1 MAHQDY
7 SEICPIFNEGVEKE
21 LVIPLNLS
29 ASISTV
35 PCFIWAPGR
44 EVTVMEAYANVY
56 LSTGKSV
63 SASFSIQFFKNSSL
77 SLTSPFGSIGNGRI
91 EMSNSPFPLPS
102 ALGYCQTSGSITS
115 TNFTSTDYLIGAWI
129 TEPPGAGGGLINPY
143 LIIRYRDK

>member
-21 LVIPLNLS
+21 MVIPLNLS

-35 PCFIWAPGR
+35 PCFIWSPGR
-44 EVTVMEAYANVY
+44 EVTVMEAFANVY

-91 EMSNSPFPLPS
+91 EMSNSPFTLPS

-129 TEPPGAGGGLINPY
+129 TEPPGGNGVMNPH
-143 LIIRYRDK
+143 LVIRYRDK